1 MDLWKRLSSFLR
13 WSLCK
18 WIKEDIFAHFVNRLK
33 SRRRVMLEL
42 FLKIHGWWSTFKP
55 SFRTTRAFPNNKTK
69 VVNYVLS
76 SRVQR
81 EELKHAKEKKGCLG
95 GLSSVACKM
104 VCEDKTLER
113 AMRAQRVAKC
123 LHISASY
130 LHCPV
135 GDNQHS
141 APSQQDYRENP
152 EIKKS
157 LNGSPLTGT
166 CLPKKSLKTSWD
178 IFKVPS

>member
-1 MDLWKRLSSFLR
+1 MWKRLTPLLR

-18 WIKEDIFAHFVNRLK
+18 RIEDIFAHFVNRLK

-55 SFRTTRAFPNNKTK
+55 SFSSPLPKMWFRTTRAFPNNKTK

-81 EELKHAKEKKGCLG
+81 EELKRTKEKKGCLG

-104 VCEDKTLER
+104 VCEDKTPER

-130 LHCPV
+130 LHCPL

-141 APSQQDYRENP
+141 APSQQDYRDNP

-166 CLPKKSLKTSWD
+166 CLPKKK
-178 IFKVPS
+178 KKPP